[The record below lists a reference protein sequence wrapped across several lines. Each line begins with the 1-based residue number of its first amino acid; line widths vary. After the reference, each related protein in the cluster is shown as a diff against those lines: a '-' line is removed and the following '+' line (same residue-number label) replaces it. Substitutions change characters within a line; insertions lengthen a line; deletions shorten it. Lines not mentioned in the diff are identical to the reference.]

1 MIFRNIFEKYI
12 LTQNKTTLSKEL
24 QSINILFHGYIITE
38 IIWKLVKV
46 LALYRQCMFIC
57 VHEEMCNQVQ
67 WWACRRQV
75 RNISKILLLTTARQI
90 ISMHLI
96 ALVSLPY
103 CTASKTIGIKSLK
116 IFSVHLCTAFLFDLS
131 WAVKLAGIKAIAM
144 FA

>member
-1 MIFRNIFEKYI
+1 MIFRNIFEIYI
-12 LTQNKTTLSKEL
+12 FTQNKTTLSKKL

-96 ALVSLPY
+96 ALVSLPH